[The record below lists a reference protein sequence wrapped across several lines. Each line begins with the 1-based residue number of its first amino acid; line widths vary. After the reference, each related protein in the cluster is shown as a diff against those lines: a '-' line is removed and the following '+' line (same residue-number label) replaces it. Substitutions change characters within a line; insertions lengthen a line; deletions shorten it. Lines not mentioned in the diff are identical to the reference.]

1 MKLSANVFDA
11 WVFRK
16 TGRGVECLLLYT
28 SQQKADRY
36 VNGGRVW
43 QIPIRAPGLTAPG
56 RRILAAVRLIHSD
69 GRFTAR
75 VSPSALLPGRGLQ
88 RSPLMLL

>member
-16 TGRGVECLLLYT
+16 TDRRIECLLLYT

-36 VNGGRVW
+36 FNGGRFW
-43 QIPIRAPGLTAPG
+43 QTHNKRLQRTVVDKVPRHEGQRAAVEPG
-56 RRILAAVRLIHSD
+56 RWA
-69 GRFTAR
+69 
-75 VSPSALLPGRGLQ
+75 
-88 RSPLMLL
+88 